1 MLSGFSIKVT
11 DLVETGGQGLFCSP
25 AEGQKLS
32 PVCSLPASPTLLVTK
47 SLEKFFCQSAKLGEV
62 AVLKEKEGF

>member
-1 MLSGFSIKVT
+1 MVLASNYRF
-11 DLVETGGQGLFCSP
+11 GGNGGTGLFCSP

-32 PVCSLPASPTLLVTK
+32 PVYSLPTCPTLLVTK
-47 SLEKFFCQSAKLGEV
+47 SLKKFFSQSAKLGEV